1 MMMNVTEEQSVNS
14 AFNLTT
20 QGISAG
26 FRFRRWLKGR
36 EKKETDKA
44 DVETAKKAE
53 DLRSDA
59 CSHYRGGYVANPNEA
74 EFKALENDLRGTEF
88 TRADGNFV
96 FLGDKSDLSYF
107 WKKNEQNENVVLLR
121 SCVDSIE
128 DASVKRGTLSAL
140 TQAKEKGFL
149 TFDGE
154 AYALTEKGKT
164 AVLEPG
170 FIANRLKG
178 EEVFF
183 EKTWQAMK
191 ENSQKLYVF
200 EEAGKEPTEY
210 YLLGNVKGAE
220 EQSFM
225 KLVNEDKQE
234 LILPEDAKGKIAF
247 ESREA
252 GAEFVKENPDKVKDL
267 QEYVRV
273 YKLEKEKE
281 LYPSEDYANPYVESE
296 NGYLI
301 TLDNGEQLEL
311 PKEDVV
317 KLENGSIKADIY
329 YDKQYTLHVKD
340 QKTTLNGE
348 GVKEQLAKNAT
359 KATRAETVTAAKEST
374 KAAKKAAK
382 ATKNAAKTATN
393 TVANAAANTVDA
405 AATAFP
411 PAKAVT
417 STVNVVYKIAQGAS
431 SAVSTVGGASQK
443 L

>member
-1 MMMNVTEEQSVNS
+1 MMFNVTEEQSVNG
-14 AFNLTT
+14 AFNLIS
-20 QGISAG
+20 QGASAAKSLYS
-26 FRFRRWLKGR
+26 WL
-36 EKKETDKA
+36 EKRKQNDLKQSELNVEQAKTDI
-44 DVETAKKAE
+44 
-53 DLRSDA
+53 RSDA
-59 CSHYRGGYVANPNEA
+59 CSYYRGGYVANPNEA
-74 EFKALENDLRGTEF
+74 EFKALENGLRGTEF

-128 DASVKRGTLSAL
+128 DASIKRGTISAL

-164 AVLEPG
+164 AVLDPG
-170 FIANRLKG
+170 FIANRLKA

-183 EKTWQAMK
+183 EKAWQGLK

-210 YLLGNVKGAE
+210 YHIGNIKGADGND
-220 EQSFM
+220 FM

-234 LILPEDAKGKIAF
+234 LILPNDAKGKIAF
-247 ESREA
+247 ESKEA
-252 GAEFVKENPDKVKDL
+252 GAEFVKENPDKAKDL

-273 YKLEKEKE
+273 YKAEKEKE
-281 LYPSEDYANPYVESE
+281 LYPSENYANTYVESE
-296 NGYLI
+296 NEYTV
-301 TLDNGEQLEL
+301 TLNNGEKLEL

-317 KLENGSIKADIY
+317 KLEDGSIKADIY
-329 YDKQYTLHVKD
+329 YDKQYTLHIKD
-340 QKTTLNGE
+340 QKTTLSGA

-359 KATRAETVTAAKEST
+359 KATAE
-374 KAAKKAAK
+374 AAK
-382 ATKNAAKTATN
+382 ATAS
-393 TVANAAANTVDA
+393 TVANATVNAADA

-431 SAVSTVGGASQK
+431 SAASTVGGATQK